1 MPNKVGCEGQSD
13 EDIYD
18 DRLND
23 DGIKG
28 AGHDGRVYD
37 MSLSTAPD
45 LKARSYSKFRCW
57 LLWPRSVTGVL

>member
-1 MPNKVGCEGQSD
+1 MPNKVGCEDQSY

-28 AGHDGRVYD
+28 AGHDGR
-37 MSLSTAPD
+37 
-45 LKARSYSKFRCW
+45 
-57 LLWPRSVTGVL
+57 GV